1 MTSEL
6 LTPTCRALHAARHK
20 LLADVFYGS
29 HAGSSIVDNIHQEN
43 IQLQLLET
51 SG

>member
-1 MTSEL
+1 MTYVL
-6 LTPTCRALHAARHK
+6 ARALHAARHK

-29 HAGSSIVDNIHQEN
+29 HAGSSIVDHQEN
-43 IQLQLLET
+43 IQLELIET